1 MNQGRQRATTNGD
14 GKKLLKQWVAAEG
27 AANGVCGSGAKKL
40 RRWPWLSASD
50 YVTLCALPPAMQREF
65 ENLLLHERRSD
76 NAFRANVT
84 LECDFDADFDHVIGC
99 VRARWIHG
107 TGGGRH
113 IATCDPAP

>member
-1 MNQGRQRATTNGD
+1 MNQVGHRATTNG
-14 GKKLLKQWVAAEG
+14 GGTKNLKQWVAANG
-27 AANGVCGSGAKKL
+27 AGARHL
-40 RRWPWLSASD
+40 RKWPWLSASD
-50 YVTLCALPPAMQREF
+50 YVTLCALPPAMQREY

-107 TGGGRH
+107 TGGGRQ
-113 IATCDPAP
+113 IANYDPAP